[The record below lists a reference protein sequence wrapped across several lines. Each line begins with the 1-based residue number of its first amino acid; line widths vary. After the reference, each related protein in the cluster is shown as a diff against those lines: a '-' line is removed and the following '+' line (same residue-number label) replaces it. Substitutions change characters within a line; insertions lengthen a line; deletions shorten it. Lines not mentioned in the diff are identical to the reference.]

1 MPEIQLHSLRWL
13 AAGLLLLP
21 ATPAGCQ
28 SSSGSTE
35 DTAATAQAAETTQPA
50 DTGTAGSPHPEADL
64 FMEAARDAWRA
75 VVRNTE
81 KTGLISATPHYD
93 FATTWDIGSSIAA
106 LYSAHELGIIE
117 RDDYD
122 ERMEDLLSAIEDLPL
137 YEGAAYHKIYSTTTG
152 RMAENSKPS
161 RTGYAWSAT
170 DLGRFLLWLR
180 IIAEDEEYRE
190 DAQDIVARMDLTRMV
205 KDGYLYGHGKNRRAK
220 YFLEGRIG
228 YEQYAAL
235 GFAAWGQRAEKAL
248 NVMTNAQPLE
258 VMGVELLKDGRGLD
272 RLVSEPFV
280 MMGLEVGWDP
290 DYRKL
295 AEAMLAVQEARYR
308 ETGQVTIVSED
319 AVSVPPYYFYYYC
332 VYCNGKEF
340 VVDVDDPGK
349 ELSGPRWVS
358 TKNAFGWHAL
368 LPGEYTGLAVT
379 EVEPARSDG
388 GWSSG
393 VFEKTGESTRME
405 DINTAAVILE
415 AALYAKRARPF
426 IDRETLLTPPG

>member
-1 MPEIQLHSLRWL
+1 MTFDLPPRHVRWL
-13 AAGLLLLP
+13 AAGLLLVP
-21 ATPAGCQ
+21 ASPAGCQ
-28 SSSGSTE
+28 SSSSSGE
-35 DTAATAQAAETTQPA
+35 EAGATAQAEMPAVAEERQSA
-50 DTGTAGSPHPEADL
+50 PHPEADL
-64 FMEAARDAWRA
+64 FLEAARTAWRT
-75 VVRNTE
+75 VERNTE
-81 KTGLISATPHYD
+81 QTGLISATPHYD
-93 FATTWDIGSSIAA
+93 FATTWDIGSSLAA
-106 LYSAHELGIIE
+106 VYSAHELGIIDRKE
-117 RDDYD
+117 YE
-122 ERMEDLLSAIEDLPL
+122 ERMDGLLQAIEDLPL

-180 IIAEDEEYRE
+180 IVAEDEEFKDE
-190 DAQDIVARMDLTRMV
+190 AKDIVARMDFSRMV
-205 KDGYLYGHGKNRRAK
+205 RDGYLYGHGKNRRAK

-235 GFAAWGQRAEKAL
+235 GFAAWGHRAEKAL
-248 NVMTNAQPLE
+248 NVLENAQPVE
-258 VMGVELLKDGRGLD
+258 VMGIELLGDGRGLD
-272 RLVSEPFV
+272 RIVSEPFV

-290 DYRKL
+290 EFAEL
-295 AEAMLAVQEARYR
+295 AKAVLAVQEARYR
-308 ETGQVTIVSED
+308 ETGQVTIASED

-332 VYCNGKEF
+332 IYCNGKSF
-340 VVDVDDPGK
+340 TVDVDDPGK
-349 ELSGPRWVS
+349 DLNGPRWVS

-393 VFEKTGESTRME
+393 VYEKTRESTNTQ

-415 AALYAKRARPF
+415 AALYASRGKP
-426 IDRETLLTPPG
+426 IMDRETLLTPPS